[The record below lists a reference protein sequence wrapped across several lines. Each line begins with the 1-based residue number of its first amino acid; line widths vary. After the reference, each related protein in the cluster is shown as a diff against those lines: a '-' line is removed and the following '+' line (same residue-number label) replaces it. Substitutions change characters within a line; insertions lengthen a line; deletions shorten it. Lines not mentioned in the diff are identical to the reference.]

1 VVREKR
7 PLVVRTFR
15 SAVVAATAIDRAA
28 AHASDSARRFMPLQ
42 YRIVHTAL
50 IDRVTAEV
58 DRATDEMVQFT
69 VDLVRIPTVNPPG
82 EEYAAG
88 AHFLGDFLQRRAF
101 EVEYIAADGRPE
113 HTARHP
119 RINVIGSRR
128 GGPGPVVHLN
138 GHIDVVPAGD
148 GWTVE
153 PFAGVVRDGRI
164 YGRGVC
170 DMKAGIA
177 AAVFAAEAIER
188 AGVSLPGTLE
198 ISGTVDEESG
208 GFAGVAH
215 LAQTG
220 RIAKGRTDF
229 VIIPEPLNVDRI
241 CIGHRGV
248 YWFEVTARGRI
259 GHGSMPFLGLS
270 AIDGMGRLLQS
281 VREDLTP
288 ALASRRTDVPV
299 VPPGARHATINVNG
313 IDGGQPID
321 GIQTPCVADLCRA
334 IFDRRFLMEEGFD
347 ATRLEIVQLV
357 DRVAAQAQGVRFDM
371 RDLMVVHPT
380 RTPDDSPVI
389 AALEQSIHSVL
400 GRRAQRIASPGT
412 YDHKHVARIA
422 GIPHCVAYGPG
433 ELELAH
439 QPDEYC
445 RIDDIVTAA
454 KVLALATLDLMGAGR

>member
-1 VVREKR
+1 MD
-7 PLVVRTFR
+7 P
-15 SAVVAATAIDRAA
+15 
-28 AHASDSARRFMPLQ
+28 
-42 YRIVHTAL
+42 

-58 DRATDEMVQFT
+58 DRARDELVELT
-69 VDLVRIPTVNPPG
+69 ADLVRIPTVNPPG
-82 EEYAAG
+82 EHYDAC
-88 AHFLGDFLQRRAF
+88 AHFLGDDLRRRGFA
-101 EVEYIAADGRPE
+101 VEYIVADERPE

-119 RINVIGSRR
+119 RVNVVGSRR
-128 GGPGPVVHLN
+128 GGPGKIVHLN

-164 YGRGVC
+164 FGRGVC

-188 AGVSLPGTLE
+188 AGIRLPGTIE

-215 LAQTG
+215 LAEIG

-248 YWFEVTARGRI
+248 YWFEVTAHGRI
-259 GHGSMPFLGLS
+259 GHGSMPFLGVS

-281 VREDLTP
+281 VRETLMP
-288 ALASRRTDVPV
+288 ALAARQTAVPV

-313 IDGGQPID
+313 IDGGQPVD

-334 IFDRRFLMEEGFD
+334 VFDRRFLLEEGFEAARQEIAELVAGVARD
-347 ATRLEIVQLV
+347 AP
-357 DRVAAQAQGVRFDM
+357 DVRFDV

-380 RTPDDSPVI
+380 KTPDDSPVI
-389 AALEQSIHSVL
+389 AALDRSIRRVL
-400 GRRAQRIASPGT
+400 GKPPALVASPGT

-422 GIPHCVAYGPG
+422 GVPHCVAYGPG

-439 QPDEYC
+439 QPDEHC
-445 RIDDIVTAA
+445 RIDDLVNAA
-454 KVLALATLDLMGAGR
+454 KVIALATLDLMGAGR

>member
-1 VVREKR
+1 
-7 PLVVRTFR
+7 
-15 SAVVAATAIDRAA
+15 
-28 AHASDSARRFMPLQ
+28 MPLQ
-42 YRIVHTAL
+42 YRIVRTAL

-58 DRATDEMVQFT
+58 DRATDEMVEFT
-69 VDLVRIPTVNPPG
+69 ADLVRIPTVNPPG
-82 EEYAAG
+82 DEYDAC
-88 AHFLGDFLQRRAF
+88 AHFLGDFLQQRAF
-101 EVEYIAADGRPE
+101 EVEYIAAEGRPE

-138 GHIDVVPAGD
+138 GHIDVVPAGE

-153 PFAGVVRDGRI
+153 PFGGVVRDGRI

-188 AGVSLPGTLE
+188 AGVRLPGTIE

-215 LAQTG
+215 LAKTG

-241 CIGHRGV
+241 CVGHRGV

-259 GHGSMPFLGLS
+259 GHGSMPFLGVS

-281 VREDLTP
+281 VREDLMP

-299 VPPGARHATINVNG
+299 VPPAARYATINING
-313 IDGGQPID
+313 IDGGQPVD
-321 GIQTPCVADLCRA
+321 GIQTPCVADLCQA
-334 IFDRRFLMEEGFD
+334 IFDRRFLIEEGFD
-347 ATRLEIVQLV
+347 ATRDEIALLV
-357 DRVAAQAQGVRFDM
+357 ERVAAQAPGVRFDV

-445 RIDDIVTAA
+445 RIEDIVNAA